1 MTHVILVRHGETVW
15 HDGNRYAGRTD
26 VALTPR
32 GRLQAAELAAWAAGQ
47 SIDAVFSSPLWRG
60 PGCAAPPGG
69 ARAAAPP
76 RGPGCRG
83 RPSGGSG
90 VPGLEAAM

>member
-47 SIDAVFSSPLWRG
+47 SIDAVFSSPLSRARLT
-60 PGCAAPPGG
+60 AAP
-69 ARAAAPP
+69 A
-76 RGPGCRG
+76 G
-83 RPSGGSG
+83 RRS
-90 VPGLEAAM
+90 A